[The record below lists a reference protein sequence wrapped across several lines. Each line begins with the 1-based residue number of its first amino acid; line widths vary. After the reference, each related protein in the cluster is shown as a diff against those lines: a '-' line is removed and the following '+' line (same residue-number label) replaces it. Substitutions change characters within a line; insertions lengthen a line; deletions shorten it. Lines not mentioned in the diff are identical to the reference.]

1 MARSALNYPSMAREQ
16 IRIVS
21 LAPNATSI
29 LHSLGALKNLVAVSR
44 WCKDVA
50 PVAHLPAVG
59 DCWKLNLADV
69 MRLKPDLLLGS
80 VPFAPET
87 VNKILAEP
95 VAFLALNPRSLAG
108 IERDTRTLGRLVGK
122 SAQAET
128 QIKRMRAAFA
138 AIYQNAR
145 RIRQPN
151 KKPPVVYAEAWPNP
165 RISSPPW
172 VAELIEL
179 SSAKSAAPAGQKIS
193 DAQIAAANPDLI
205 VLAWTATGDRADIL
219 GTLKNPSWQNVPAI
233 QTGRVIVIRD
243 ELLNTPGPPL
253 IAGALELF
261 RAIWP

>member
-1 MARSALNYPSMAREQ
+1 MPPTK
-16 IRIVS
+16 IRIIS
-21 LAPNATSI
+21 LAPNVTAI
-29 LHSLGALKNLVAVSR
+29 LYSLGALTEVVAVSR

-59 DCWKLNLADV
+59 DCWKLRLSEV
-69 MRLKPDLLLGS
+69 MRLEPDLLIGS

-87 VNKILAEP
+87 VNNILAEP
-95 VAFLALNPRSLAG
+95 VAFLAINPRSLAD

-122 SAQAET
+122 SPQAET
-128 QIKRMRAAFA
+128 HIQSVGAAFKSIHKN
-138 AIYQNAR
+138 AIQKIKTAK
-145 RIRQPN
+145 
-151 KKPPVVYAEAWPNP
+151 KKPLVYAEAWPNP

-179 SSAKSAAPAGQKIS
+179 AGAKSAFPGGEKIS

-205 VLAWTATGDRADIL
+205 ILAWTAAGDRADIL
-219 GTLKNPSWQNVPAI
+219 GTLKNPSWQNVSAI
-233 QTGRVIVIRD
+233 QTGRVVVVRD

-253 IAGALELF
+253 VEGAHELF